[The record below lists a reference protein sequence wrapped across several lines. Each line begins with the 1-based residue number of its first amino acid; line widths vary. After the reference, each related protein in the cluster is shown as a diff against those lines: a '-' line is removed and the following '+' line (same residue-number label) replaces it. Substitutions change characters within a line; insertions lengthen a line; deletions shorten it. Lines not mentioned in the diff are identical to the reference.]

1 MDPIT
6 HTLLGASLGFFGFGR
21 RLGRATAAGVGALAG
36 AAPDLDVLIGSASDP
51 LIAVEY
57 HRHFTHALPFAP
69 VGAALVLGVLMIY
82 RPWREKWRGQIG
94 AVWACG
100 FVAWVSH
107 CLLDSATSYGT
118 QLMWP
123 FTDERFGWDFI
134 AVVDPVFTLAL
145 LAGLV
150 VGLVR
155 FRPGAAL
162 VGLIVAAAYMGFGTE
177 QHRRAV
183 EAQAVL
189 AAARGHAP
197 VRVEVMPTLGNLL
210 VWRALYE
217 HGGKIYADRIRVGF
231 AGDAMVRGGWALA
244 TVSAE
249 ELTADERARDR
260 RRSFA
265 RFAWFCEDWVA
276 RSPSDA
282 SVLGDMRYSL
292 STEAFD
298 PIWGIRF
305 TAPGAPTEIEWV
317 NRSRDRR
324 VSPKELW
331 EELMGR
337 DSRFVAVGDLVRGG
351 RAGP

>member
-1 MDPIT
+1 MDPLT
-6 HTLLGASLGFFGFGR
+6 HTLLGASFGYFGFGR

-36 AAPDLDVLIGSASDP
+36 AAPDLDVLIGSAADP

-69 VGAALVLGVLMIY
+69 VGAALVLGVLLIY
-82 RPWREKWRGQIG
+82 RPWREKWRGHLG

-100 FVAWVSH
+100 LAAWVSH

-145 LAGLV
+145 LIGLSV
-150 VGLVR
+150 ALIR
-155 FRPGAAL
+155 KRPGAAL
-162 VGLIVAAAYMGFGTE
+162 AGLIVAAGYLGLGVV
-177 QHRRAV
+177 QHTRAV
-183 EAQAVL
+183 GAQAAV
-189 AAARGHAP
+189 AASRGHTP
-197 VRVEVMPTLGNLL
+197 TRFEVMPTLGNVL

-217 HGGKIYADRIRVGF
+217 HGGKIHADRIRVGL
-231 AGDAMVRGGWALA
+231 AGDATVRGGWALA
-244 TVSAE
+244 TVGAE
-249 ELTADERARDR
+249 ELTAAERARDQ

-265 RFAWFCEDWVA
+265 RFSWFSEGWVA
-276 RSPSDA
+276 RSPGDA
-282 SVLGDMRYSL
+282 TVLGDMRYSL

-305 TAPGAPTEIEWV
+305 TAPEAPTEIEWV

-331 EELMGR
+331 EELQGR
-337 DSRFVAVGDLVRGG
+337 DPRFKPVGNVA
-351 RAGP
+351 RAVQ